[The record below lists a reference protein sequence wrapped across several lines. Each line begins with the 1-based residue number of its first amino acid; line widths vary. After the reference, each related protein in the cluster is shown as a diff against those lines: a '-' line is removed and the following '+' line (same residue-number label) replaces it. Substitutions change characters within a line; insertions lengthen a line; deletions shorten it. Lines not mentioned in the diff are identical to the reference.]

1 MGSPNFKDPSLDVT
15 VAGTA
20 AVGAVRAFA
29 KVQDDGRLRPGKMLG
44 RYEIVKILG
53 EGGMGAVYQAR
64 DTELDRM
71 VAIKIIKPSLA
82 DDPAI
87 LQRFRQELILAR
99 QITHKNIVRIYDLG
113 EADGV
118 KFITMEYVEGEDVR
132 TIMRRQGKL
141 EPADA
146 ALLVRQMLEGLAV
159 AHEEGIIHRDL
170 KPGNIMRD
178 ANGRIVIMDFGLAH
192 SDTGSGMTQAGEML
206 GTVEYMSPE
215 QAQGKP
221 LDRRSDLFTIGLIF
235 YELLT
240 GKIPFEADTVVAS
253 LVKRSQERAVP
264 VSQVEVTVP
273 PQINAI
279 VSKCLETDP
288 AKRYQDANE
297 IIQDLNHWL
306 GGPRSTFIPN
316 RITIPHPTRPWPI
329 ALATVFGVA
338 FLAVMGWYF
347 ARGRVAAPQHHV
359 PVSGLVADFQNH
371 TGDPIFDGTIEP
383 MFNVALE
390 GASFVNA
397 FNRGEA
403 RKVARQVAGDG
414 GGKLDEH
421 TARLVAAS
429 QGLGAIV
436 TGSLTRSGNGYN
448 VSVEAID
455 GLSGK
460 AIASAQADAAT
471 KDDVLTTIPKLAV
484 PIRKALG
491 DSTPESAQIAAALGT
506 FSTTSLEAVHQYG
519 VGAEQ
524 QSAGKIED
532 ALKSFSKAAE
542 LDPNFARAYV
552 ALGATAR
559 NLGRREDAQN
569 NLKLAMEHVDRM
581 TERERYRTR
590 GLYYATVGD
599 YARCVDEYGALVKQ
613 YPADIGGHNNLA
625 VCYANLHN
633 LSKAF
638 QEAGNAVEVAP
649 KSAML
654 RMNYALYAS
663 YSGDFQTGER
673 EARNVLQINPAY
685 EKGYLTLADAQMGAG
700 KPTEAVETY
709 NALSKISKLGASLA
723 AAGLA
728 DVALYQGR
736 FSDAVRMLEQGAA
749 ADLAANYP
757 ERAADKYA
765 TLGYVRVQM
774 RQPKLAIQAATQAI
788 SKSKKLT
795 LRYLAARVYAEAGD
809 AGNARTLSAAL
820 AAELR
825 PEAKMYGKL
834 IDGQIAL
841 HEENANSAI
850 QLLTEANAL
859 RDTWIGHLA
868 LGQAYLA
875 AGMFVEADS
884 EFDISSKRRGEAV
897 EFLDDGPTFGYVPAL
912 YYYQGRVREGLKS
925 AGAADS
931 YRQYLA
937 IRGGAGEDPLLADV
951 RQRLGQE
958 RAAQKLQ

>member
-1 MGSPNFKDPSLDVT
+1 MASPNDKDSSLDATIV
-15 VAGTA
+15 GTTG
-20 AVGAVRAFA
+20 VGVVRAFA
-29 KVQDDGRLRPGKMLG
+29 KTQRDSGLHPGETLG
-44 RYEIVKILG
+44 RYEIVKTLG

-71 VAIKIIKPSLA
+71 VALKIIKPSLA
-82 DDPAI
+82 DEPAI

-118 KFITMEYVEGEDVR
+118 KFITMEYVDGEDLR
-132 TIMRRQGKL
+132 TIMRREGKL
-141 EPADA
+141 APADA
-146 ALLVRQMLEGLAV
+146 ALIVRQMLEGLVV
-159 AHEEGIIHRDL
+159 AHEEGIVHRDL
-170 KPGNIMRD
+170 KPGNVMRD

-192 SDTGSGMTQAGEML
+192 SDASSGMTQTGEML

-221 LDRRSDLFTIGLIF
+221 PDRRSDLFTVGLIF

-264 VSQVEVTVP
+264 VSEIEITVP
-273 PQINAI
+273 PQINGI

-288 AKRYQDANE
+288 ARRYQDANE
-297 IIQDLNHWL
+297 IIRDLNHWL
-306 GGPRSTFIPN
+306 GSPKSTFIPN
-316 RITIPHPTRPWPI
+316 RITIPYPTRSWPI
-329 ALATVFGVA
+329 ALATVFGVV
-338 FLAVMGWYF
+338 FLAVIGWYF
-347 ARGRVAAPQHHV
+347 GTGRTAAPQHHV
-359 PVSGLVADFQNH
+359 PVSVLVADFQNH
-371 TGDPIFDGTIEP
+371 TGDPIFDGTMEP

-403 RKVARQVAGDG
+403 RKVARQVNSDG

-436 TGSLTRSGNGYN
+436 TGSLSRSGGGYT
-448 VSVEAID
+448 VSVSAID

-460 AIASAQADAAT
+460 SIASAQADAAT
-471 KDDVLTTIPKLAV
+471 KDEVLTTIPKLAV

-491 DSTPESAQIAAALGT
+491 DSTPESAQIAATLGT

-524 QSAGKIED
+524 QFAGKIED
-532 ALKSFSKAAE
+532 ALKSFSEAARI
-542 LDPNFARAYV
+542 DPSFARAYV
-552 ALGATAR
+552 GMGATAR

-569 NLKLAMEHVDRM
+569 YLKLAMEHVDRM
-581 TERERYRTR
+581 TDRERSRTR

-599 YARCVDEYGALVKQ
+599 YARCVDEYSALVTQ
-613 YPADIGGHNNLA
+613 YPADNGGHNNLA
-625 VCYANLHN
+625 ACYANLHN
-633 LSKAF
+633 MSKAF
-638 QEAGNAVEVAP
+638 QEARNAVEIAP
-649 KSAML
+649 KSAMQ

-700 KPTEAVETY
+700 KPTEAAETY

-728 DVALYQGR
+728 DVALYEGR
-736 FSDAVRMLEQGAA
+736 FSDAVRILEQGAA

-765 TLGYVRVQM
+765 TLGYVRLQM
-774 RQPKLAIQAATQAI
+774 QQPKLAAEAATQAL
-788 SKSKKLT
+788 SKSKKLN

-809 AGNARTLSAAL
+809 AGKARTLSAGL

-825 PEAKMYGKL
+825 PEAKMYAKL
-834 IDGQIAL
+834 VDGQIAL
-841 HEENANSAI
+841 HEKNASAAI
-850 QLLTEANAL
+850 QLFTDANAV

-884 EFDISSKRRGEAV
+884 EFDICNTRRGEAV
-897 EFLDDGPTFGYVPAL
+897 EFLDDGPTFGYFPAL
-912 YYYQGRVREGLKS
+912 LYYQGRVREGLKS
-925 AGAADS
+925 PGAADS

-937 IRGGAGEDPLLADV
+937 VRGGGGQDPLLADV
-951 RQRLGQE
+951 RERLGH
-958 RAAQKLQ
+958 